1 MLKKFNSF
9 LLSFLLITAMI
20 HVDVDHHDHGDVYSI
35 CNINCDSS
43 EHHFSI
49 HECGICLIK
58 KNKIIVQQPA
68 KYSYNKNQIDLFCI
82 FQEHYN
88 IFSNVTIHSRAPPKI
103 L

>member
-68 KYSYNKNQIDLFCI
+68 KYSYNKNQIGLFCI

-88 IFSNVTIHSRAPPKI
+88 IFSNVAIYSRAPPKI